1 MLKAIVALDSDLS
14 IFNTNS
20 IQIHVKF
27 SDKIIPKIAGNS
39 YMSINSKESF
49 FLDASQS
56 YDIDFPGNSN
66 LDFMWTCQEIKPIF
80 GKNCPEEIV
89 LQNTPTNFIPSDL
102 FSLGMKT
109 FVFIVAISTKS
120 GFVSSSREVFVTV
133 IGDTIVSSYIDLDAN
148 QKGDLLPLLLD
159 KVSRNNIFTI
169 ESKISA
175 STETSGRLT
184 WLSNDFDPDALQESA
199 LTHLSVTVPPGSL
212 GGVIFALP
220 ANTLM
225 PGALYTFTLQIK
237 SQKKFQN
244 EASPD
249 SVISVQVIV
258 NSPPSIDSFTVL
270 PPFGYTLQ
278 THFNFLASNYWD
290 EPQDYPLSFRFVCYH
305 ISPHQFMLM
314 QDKSFNPSYSSLLPI
329 GLRIANSQ
337 LTCSVNI
344 YDIYSDYSTLTQ
356 KVQIFPIDSNALTTA
371 LNTSLSTAE
380 SVNDITSQEL
390 ILIAGLT
397 LAYSYDCSV
406 TSSVLCGRRNRFPCR
421 FPANTCGNCL
431 SGFFGIPGPSN
442 TACVD
447 GKYNVNTVS
456 RRVAISSTTTTSP
469 QSSSSSSSS
478 SSLSSHKYIRTTK
491 ERDEEEQ
498 DRNTYQYRSVSVLAS
513 PEPVP
518 GSEGTSCVFD
528 EDCYSGACTLMNDGT
543 YACSENGNKPCP
555 GSPTIQECSRKG
567 SNTINIKY
575 ACM

>member
-27 SDKIIPKIAGNS
+27 SNKLIPKIAGNS

-56 YDIDFPGNSN
+56 YDIDFPGDSN
-66 LDFMWTCQEIKPIF
+66 LDFMWTCQEVKPIF

-89 LQNTPTNFIPSDL
+89 LQNTPTNFIPPDL

-109 FVFIVAISTKS
+109 FVFTVAISTKN
-120 GFVSSSREVFVTV
+120 GFVSTSSEVFVTI
-133 IGDTIVSSYIDLDAN
+133 IGDTIVSSYIDAY
-148 QKGDLLPLLLD
+148 QKGLLLLD
-159 KVSRNNIFTI
+159 KVSRNNIFSI

-175 STETSGRLT
+175 SSETSGRLT
-184 WLSNDFDPDALQESA
+184 WLSNDFDPDVLQESA
-199 LTHLSVTVPPGSL
+199 LTHLSVTAPPGSL

-225 PGALYTFTLQIK
+225 PGAVYTFTLQVK

-244 EASPD
+244 EAIPD
-249 SVISVQVIV
+249 SFLSVQVIV
-258 NSPPSIDSFTVL
+258 NTPPSIDSFTIL
-270 PPFGYTLQ
+270 PSFGYTLQ
-278 THFNFLASNYWD
+278 TNFNFLASNYWD

-305 ISPHQFMLM
+305 ISPRQFMLM

-329 GLRIANSQ
+329 GLKIVNSPQ

-344 YDIYSDYSTLTQ
+344 YDMYSDYSTLTQ
-356 KVQIFPIDSNALTTA
+356 KIQIFPIDSNSLTTA
-371 LNTSLSTAE
+371 INSSLSTAL
-380 SVNDITSQEL
+380 SINDITSQEL
-390 ILIAGLT
+390 IFISVLT
-397 LAYSYDCSV
+397 SAYSYDCSV
-406 TSSVLCGRRNRFPCR
+406 TSSVLCGTRNRFPCR

-431 SGFFGIPGPSN
+431 PGFFGILGPSN

-447 GKYNVNTVS
+447 GKYNVNTIS
-456 RRVAISSTTTTSP
+456 ERVTISSTTANSP
-469 QSSSSSSSS
+469 QSSLLSSSSS
-478 SSLSSHKYIRTTK
+478 SSHKYIRTSK
-491 ERDEEEQ
+491 ERVEEQ
-498 DRNTYQYRSVSVLAS
+498 DRNTRQYRSVSVQS
-513 PEPVP
+513 SQEPIP
-518 GSEGTSCVFD
+518 GSEGTNCVKD

-567 SNTINIKY
+567 NSISIHY
-575 ACM
+575 ACRCIY